1 MQGRTRTGILS
12 CCLAVFLTGCPTAPS
27 PVQRALTFLSTT
39 QTTAADEQRLGQGKR
54 MDYEGNWP
62 QVFYFRHFQPLRIPE
77 VSPFVVAFVYHSLAQ
92 VNEDTADALGLSQAD
107 VDDARLMRKRAM
119 ECLLRFESDP
129 AAPDAG
135 TFGFWPYDPD
145 PAATNTPV
153 QEAIL
158 DIFQGPILTGNRT
171 PLNFDFF
178 PHELAIPADADV
190 TATTYAAMLDDFQLD
205 GGPGASVAFEQFFAD
220 WRDTGVVP
228 RRLDPEWLP
237 DATGAF
243 FTWLMYKDPPDDTV
257 PNDIDLVVNANVLH
271 ALARYGKTSTP
282 GFDEAVALINDA
294 VQQGLHR
301 DQWRDISDYYPQSYV
316 FHYCVARAYREG
328 PVPGL
333 APAVDILADD
343 LEDEAIQRPDGTVF
357 WDLGDPHL
365 NTAFALLTLLNA
377 GRDTD
382 LVEKGVEYLL
392 REQDPARGCWD
403 EGVFFVAHLYGGQEV
418 HWASSALTTA
428 FVLEALCQYQLTQ

>member
-1 MQGRTRTGILS
+1 MQGRTRITLLS
-12 CCLAVFLTGCPTAPS
+12 CFLAVFLTACPTAPS
-27 PVQRALTFLSTT
+27 PIQRALTFLRTA

-77 VSPFVVAFVYHSLAQ
+77 VSPFVVAFVHHALTH
-92 VNEDTADALGLSQAD
+92 VNEDTAGALGLSQSD

-119 ECLLRFESDP
+119 ECLLRFESAP
-129 AAPDAG
+129 GAPDAG
-135 TFGFWPYDPD
+135 TFGFWPYDPNLGAD
-145 PAATNTPV
+145 QTPAQQALY
-153 QEAIL
+153 EW
-158 DIFQGPILTGNRT
+158 FEGPILQGERV

-178 PHELAIPADADV
+178 PHPLAIPSDADV
-190 TATTYAAMLDDFQLD
+190 TATTYAAMLDDYVLD
-205 GGPGASVAFEQFFAD
+205 AGPGTAVAMEQYFAD
-220 WRDTGVVP
+220 WRDTGLVP

-237 DATGAF
+237 DASGAF
-243 FTWLMYKDPPDDTV
+243 FTWLMYKDPPDHTI

-271 ALARYGKTSTP
+271 ALARYGKQGTP
-282 GFDEAVALINDA
+282 GFDEAIALINSA

-301 DQWRDISDYYPQSYV
+301 DQFRDLSDYYPQSYV

-333 APAVDILADD
+333 EPSVDILADD
-343 LEDEAIQRPDGTVF
+343 LEDEAIQRLDGTVY

-365 NTAFALLTLLNA
+365 NTAFALLTLMNA
-377 GRDTD
+377 GRDSGLID
-382 LVEKGVEYLL
+382 QGIEYLL
-392 REQDPARGCWD
+392 HEQDPALGSWD
-403 EGVFFVAHLYGGQEV
+403 EGVFFVARLYGGQEV

-428 FVLEALCQYQLTQ
+428 FVLEALCQYQLTE

>member
-1 MQGRTRTGILS
+1 MQGRTRKTILL
-12 CCLAVFLTGCPTAPS
+12 CCLTVLLTGCPPAPS
-27 PVQRALTFLSTT
+27 PVQRALAFLRAT
-39 QTTAADEQRLGQGKR
+39 QTTAAGEQFLGQGKR

-62 QVFYFRHFQPLRIPE
+62 QVFYFRNFQPLRIPE
-77 VSPFVVAFVYHSLAQ
+77 VSPFVVAFVHHALTN
-92 VNEDTADALGLSQAD
+92 VNEDTASTLGLSQDD
-107 VDDARLMRKRAM
+107 VDNARLMRKRALN
-119 ECLLRFESDP
+119 CLLRFESDP

-135 TFGFWPYDPD
+135 TFGFWPYDPN
-145 PAATNTPV
+145 PGAANTPV

-158 DIFQGPILTGNRT
+158 DVFQGPILMGDRT

-190 TATTYAAMLDDFQLD
+190 TATTYAAMLDDFHLD
-205 GGPGASVAFEQFFAD
+205 GGPGTSVALEQFFAD
-220 WRDTGVVP
+220 WRDTGVAP

-243 FTWLMYKDPPDDTV
+243 FTWLMYKDPPVDTF

-282 GFDEAVALINDA
+282 GFEEAVALINSV

-301 DQWRDISDYYPQSYV
+301 DQWRDLSDYYPQSYV

-328 PVPGL
+328 PVPSL
-333 APAVDILADD
+333 APAVETLADD
-343 LEDEAIQRPDGTVF
+343 LEQKAVPRPDGTVL
-357 WDLGDPHL
+357 WSLGDPHL
-365 NTAFALLTLLNA
+365 NTAFAVLTLLNA
-377 GRDTD
+377 GRETD
-382 LVEKGVEYLL
+382 LIERGIEYLI
-392 REQDPARGCWD
+392 REQDPVRGCWD

-418 HWASSALTTA
+418 QWASSALTTA